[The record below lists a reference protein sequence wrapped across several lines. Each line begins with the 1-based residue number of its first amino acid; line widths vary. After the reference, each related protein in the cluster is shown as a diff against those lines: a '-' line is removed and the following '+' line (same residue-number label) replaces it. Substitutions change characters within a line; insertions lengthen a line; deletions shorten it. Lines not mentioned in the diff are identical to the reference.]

1 MKVQKRAVRGLSA
14 LAAAAAAALGV
25 AACSGIRNTNPGLQE
40 GRRLY
45 LAHGCRVCHG
55 ENGFGDGPVGLTLE
69 TRPRDFRDPEAF
81 KQGATVE
88 DIART
93 IAQGIRQP
101 NSMMQPYAH
110 IPEADRIEL
119 AKYVRSLAD
128 ATR

>member
-1 MKVQKRAVRGLSA
+1 MSGGYRCAGVVILAV
-14 LAAAAAAALGV
+14 LAGG
-25 AACSGIRNTNPGLQE
+25 ACNVRNTNPGLQE

-55 ENGFGDGPVGLTLE
+55 ENGQGDGPVGLTL
-69 TRPRDFRDPEAF
+69 TPRPRDFRDPSAF
-81 KQGATVE
+81 KQGPSVE
-88 DIART
+88 EIART

-110 IPEADRIEL
+110 IPESERVEL

-128 ATR
+128 AR